1 MQTPIALTIA
11 GSDSSAGAGLQAD
24 LKTFSSFGVFGLT
37 AVTCVVSETPL
48 TLSRVHPVP
57 PSILQDQVRL
67 LLESYPIGAIKTG
80 MLYSKAH
87 IKAVCELLADTNIP
101 LIVDPVMVAST
112 GDPLMKEDA
121 LDTIR
126 ESLLPLATI
135 ITPNLPEAGI
145 LLRKSV
151 ATIEDQESAVEEL
164 TSIFGVATYLK
175 GGHLENT
182 RTHRD
187 LLKEN
192 GKLHVFEHEHLELPQ
207 THGTGCTLS
216 AALAAA
222 ISSGSSLAHAGKQA
236 HQFTQ
241 QALRD
246 SESWNSP
253 TSGEVIFHL
262 RQAQQ
267 LNALTEN

>member
-37 AVTCVVSETPL
+37 AVTCIVSETPL
-48 TLSRVHPVP
+48 TVSQVHPVP
-57 PSILQDQVRL
+57 PNILQDQVRL
-67 LLESYPIGAIKTG
+67 LIETYPIGAIKTG
-80 MLYSKAH
+80 MLYSKLH
-87 IKAVCELLADTNIP
+87 IETVCEILTDTNIP
-101 LIVDPVMVAST
+101 LVVDPVMVAST
-112 GDPLMKEDA
+112 GHPLMKEDA

-126 ESLLPLATI
+126 EKLLPLATI

-145 LLRKSV
+145 LLKKSV
-151 ATIEDQESAVEEL
+151 VTMADQEIAVEEL
-164 TSIFGVATYLK
+164 SSTFGVATYLK
-175 GGHLENT
+175 GGHLKNT
-182 RTHRD
+182 QTHRD

-216 AALAAA
+216 AALAAG
-222 ISSGSSLAHAGKQA
+222 ISSGLTLENAGKKA

-241 QALRD
+241 HALSE
-246 SESWNSP
+246 SESWISP
-253 TSGEVIFHL
+253 TSGKTIFHL
-262 RQAQQ
+262 NQSR
-267 LNALTEN
+267 

>member
-1 MQTPIALTIA
+1 
-11 GSDSSAGAGLQAD
+11 
-24 LKTFSSFGVFGLT
+24 
-37 AVTCVVSETPL
+37 
-48 TLSRVHPVP
+48 
-57 PSILQDQVRL
+57 
-67 LLESYPIGAIKTG
+67 
-80 MLYSKAH
+80 
-87 IKAVCELLADTNIP
+87 
-101 LIVDPVMVAST
+101 
-112 GDPLMKEDA
+112 MKEDA

-151 ATIEDQESAVEEL
+151 ATMEDQEAAVEEL

-222 ISSGSSLAHAGKQA
+222 ISSGSSLAHAGKEA

>member
-48 TLSRVHPVP
+48 KVSQVHPVP
-57 PSILQDQVRL
+57 PNVLKDQVRL

-101 LIVDPVMVAST
+101 IIVDPVMVAST
-112 GDPLMKEDA
+112 GDPLMREDA

-151 ATIEDQESAVEEL
+151 INKEDQEAAVDEL
-164 TSIFGVATYLK
+164 SSTFGASTYLK
-175 GGHLENT
+175 GGHFENT
-182 RTHRD
+182 KTHRD
-187 LLKEN
+187 LFKEN

-222 ISSGSSLAHAGKQA
+222 ISSGLDLPNAGKKA
-236 HQFTQ
+236 HLFTQ
-241 QALRD
+241 QALRE

-253 TSGEVIFHL
+253 TSGEAIFHL
-262 RQAQQ
+262 SQTQQ
-267 LNALTEN
+267 VHAVIEN